1 MIFYRLNEQERK
13 NATIALTLMPL
24 PVSLLARDI
33 ATSHGSGF
41 ATGFVVA
48 MLVAVT
54 GIGAQIYMSAKEDTA
69 SKSCNRQEER
79 NG

>member
-1 MIFYRLNEQERK
+1 MIFHRLNEQEQK

-33 ATSHGSGF
+33 ATPHGSGF
-41 ATGFVVA
+41 ATAFVVA
-48 MLVAVT
+48 MLIAVT
-54 GIGAQIYMSAKEDTA
+54 GIGAQIYLSAKEDAA
-69 SKSCNRQEER
+69 SNSGAWQDDD